1 MAENVLSWKYN
12 LFRMRSLALVAFIC
26 LILSSA
32 VFSQSAS
39 SREIPFQLL
48 ESGHI
53 RVKATIDGIEGNF
66 IFDTGAGLIVFTK
79 QFFDKLPH
87 HERQDGG
94 YTAFRATGERLDV
107 DLYNVRNL
115 EFGSLKYPG
124 AEVSYL
130 DFNLGGLDGILS
142 LKLLET
148 QPFTIDF
155 DHKVIRLETP
165 AGLAALRKT
174 RSRIPIQPEDSRGR
188 ALDIFA
194 YFRVNDTLTL
204 QLSLDSG
211 AGKDVYKFNAK
222 YMQAL
227 GIDANDT
234 LHVKKRTRKS
244 EINPAFTSATYIASV
259 NKIAS
264 AAVPSVSTTGLR
276 AQFVEGLIYDGIM
289 WINWL
294 GSAITVDIPGRMLLV
309 KQ

>member
-1 MAENVLSWKYN
+1 
-12 LFRMRSLALVAFIC
+12 MRSLAL
-26 LILSSA
+26 A
-32 VFSQSAS
+32 VFISLIFSTSIFSQ
-39 SREIPFQLL
+39 EIPFQLL
-48 ESGHI
+48 GSGHI
-53 RVKATIDGIEGNF
+53 QVKAKVDGVEGNF
-66 IFDTGAGLIVFTK
+66 IFDTGAGLNVFTK

-107 DLYNVRNL
+107 DLYTVKNL
-115 EFGSLKYPG
+115 EFGSLKHPT

-142 LKLLET
+142 LKLVET

-155 DHKVIRLETP
+155 EHKVIRFETP
-165 AGLAALRKT
+165 AALSALRKT
-174 RSRIPIQPEDSRGR
+174 RSMIPIQPEDSRGR

-211 AGKDVYKFNAK
+211 AGKDVYRINAK
-222 YMQAL
+222 YMQLL

-234 LHVKKRTRKS
+234 VNVKKHTRKS
-244 EINPAFTSATYIASV
+244 EINPAFTSATYIAKV
-259 NKIAS
+259 NKIAA
-264 AAVPSVSTTGLR
+264 AAVPSINTSGFR